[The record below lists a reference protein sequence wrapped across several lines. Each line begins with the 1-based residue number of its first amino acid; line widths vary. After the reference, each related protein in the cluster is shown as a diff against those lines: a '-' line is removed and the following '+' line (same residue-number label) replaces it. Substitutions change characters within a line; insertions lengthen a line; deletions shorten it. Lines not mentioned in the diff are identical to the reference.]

1 MKTSL
6 VSGAVFL
13 FLGHMTTALIT
24 HAECL
29 NHVTPPGH
37 PEQVARLDAVL
48 GALAGMDLLRIKAPL
63 AAEDD
68 LLRVHP
74 PGHIAAIRKAAPDN
88 GWTAL
93 DADTHM
99 SPGSLAAA

>member
-1 MKTSL
+1 
-6 VSGAVFL
+6 
-13 FLGHMTTALIT
+13 MTTALIT

-48 GALAGMDLLRIKAPL
+48 GALTGMDLLRVSAPL

-68 LLRVHP
+68 LLRVHTRAYVP
-74 PGHIAAIRKAAPDN
+74 IDLSGRRCA
-88 GWTAL
+88 GWTWF
-93 DADTHM
+93 
-99 SPGSLAAA
+99 